1 MARSK
6 LISTHPSPEELER
19 LVASLPEP
27 SAEAVAQFRQSLE
40 RGNQDSA
47 PPLASE
53 WPPILQEAEAMT
65 DVRYAGPPTSD
76 RPLVGTALVF
86 AKRAFRLVGQPFINE
101 ALRKQVEFNQTL
113 LAGVGQVYEMLQQY
127 IRSQALW
134 RTELDARLERL
145 ERAVHARTEP
155 TPATRSAPEI
165 ERPARSADARPD
177 PVIAESP
184 PAADRPARKGPAR
197 PRKKR

>member
-1 MARSK
+1 VAPSK
-6 LISTHPSPEELER
+6 LISIDPSPEELER
-19 LVASLPEP
+19 VVAALPELP
-27 SAEAVAQFRQSLE
+27 EAQVAELRESLE
-40 RGNQDSA
+40 RGAEDSA
-47 PPLASE
+47 PPLAAE

-145 ERAVHARTEP
+145 ERAVGERVRPALELERPSRTAEVRPEAVSEEP
-155 TPATRSAPEI
+155 APE
-165 ERPARSADARPD
+165 P
-177 PVIAESP
+177 PV
-184 PAADRPARKGPAR
+184 RKAPVR